1 MRTIKKQISVLLAVL
16 MIISSVMT
24 VSFSVSAA
32 ETTGGTI
39 TVKSN
44 LCDSSVYNYTAND
57 KQIQVTYYLQCD
69 NKILNMQGGVY
80 YDSSVLKVADTNTL
94 ETSIPGFTSGSS
106 FVNFDLT
113 NKALFNSTSLH
124 LYDFTSKGVFF
135 TVVFDIIGSGDTE
148 VNLDVEVITATT
160 ANSYS
165 ELKDASDIDLV
176 YYDNIMADKFVFS
189 SESKLIKDEKAVTL
203 KFAAPTSKINRYKW
217 TAPMLYY
224 GSSTTMSSNT
234 QIAMTATDEVYY
246 TADTGSSTIISAGGW
261 TVFSVTLTPE
271 QVAEVESARLA
282 GFTTADGV
290 SRTTLTSKSNVF
302 KACVDTYSS
311 TYNTDA
317 TSLSALDGY
326 TFIIK
331 DAMSGATSYTSYGG
345 YWVSDFTTV
354 KFAAPSSNTKRS
366 TWDNVQFYY
375 AASGVAFDAATK
387 LTMVNTYET
396 TKVSDI
402 GNMTT
407 LKAGRWYIYAVSL
420 DAVQTAEANASAKAG
435 FAKPGADNKTSF
447 SKSVLKAK
455 TDVYDGTY
463 NTTART
469 LEELEG
475 QVFVVQ
481 ARATATSLLTFL
493 GEWQTEAKYT
503 EGKDDTITIYFAA
516 PKGVSATADWS
527 TGAELYYGNTT
538 SYKNTNRLAMTK
550 TNTTTTVDVAGSK
563 LTTLASG
570 DWDVY
575 ELTLTA
581 EQIIEIDNSNNVGFI
596 KTGSYNRTSILQ
608 TKNICRASRIYGE
621 TAYASAPET
630 IEAFDGLTFVI
641 NGMSDAAN
649 ERTSYLGSWV
659 A

>member
-447 SKSVLKAK
+447 SKSVLNAK

-550 TNTTTTVDVAGSK
+550 TDTTTTVDVAGSK

>member
-203 KFAAPTSKINRYKW
+203 KFAAPTSTNKRYRW
-217 TAPMLYY
+217 TEPVFYY
-224 GSSTTMSSNT
+224 GKSTVYAENT

-246 TADTGSSTIISAGGW
+246 TADTGSNEVIGAGGW
-261 TVFSVTLTPE
+261 TVFTLTLTPE
-271 QVAEVESARLA
+271 QVTEIEAARFA
-282 GFTTADGV
+282 GFATSDAV
-290 SRTTLTSKSNVF
+290 SRTALTSKSNVL

-311 TYNTDA
+311 TYNTTA
-317 TSLSALDGY
+317 TPLSELDGY
-326 TFIIK
+326 TFVIK
-331 DAMSGATSYTSYGG
+331 DSLSGAKSYTSYIG

-354 KFAAPSSNTKRS
+354 KFAAPASNNRRS
-366 TWDNVQFYY
+366 AWDSVEFYY
-375 AASGVAFDAATK
+375 AASGVTFDNATK
-387 LTMVNTYET
+387 FTMINTYET
-396 TKVSDI
+396 TKISDL
-402 GNMTT
+402 GELTT
-407 LKAGRWYIYAVSL
+407 LKEGRWYIYAVSL
-420 DAVQTAEANASAKAG
+420 DAVQTAEANASVRAG
-435 FAKPGADNKTSF
+435 FAKPGDDNKTSF
-447 SKSVLKAK
+447 AKSVLKAK
-455 TDVYDGTY
+455 TDEYDGTY
-463 NTTART
+463 NKTART
-469 LEELEG
+469 LQELEG
-475 QVFVVQ
+475 QVFVVEGK
-481 ARATATSLLTFL
+481 ATATSLLTFL

-550 TNTTTTVDVAGSK
+550 TDTTTTVDVAGSK